1 MFKKYKKIYILFSSL
16 LLLCIVLLAGIGNY
30 FINYALVSADRR
42 GSEITPKA
50 ASCMLPE
57 DVSTI
62 KQNTEIIAQQ
72 KKLWLTQVKK
82 EITSLISKDGLRLEA
97 DKFYQKYDT
106 HKWALLVHGYG
117 SNRER
122 MQNIGSFYGLNGFHV
137 VAPDMRA
144 QGQSEGTYIGMGW
157 LEKNDV
163 LLWINQI
170 LNEDPDAQIVL
181 HGVSMGAATVM
192 MVSGESLPPQVKVI
206 VEDCGYTS
214 AWDIFSDELDYL
226 YHLPPFPVLY
236 SSSMMSSFRV
246 GYDFKEASS
255 LHQVAH
261 SQTPILFIHGDQDTF
276 VRPDMVHTLYD
287 SASCEKKLL
296 IIPGAGH
303 NESYLKD
310 PDTYFNTAFNFI
322 GNYID

>member
-1 MFKKYKKIYILFSSL
+1 
-16 LLLCIVLLAGIGNY
+16 
-30 FINYALVSADRR
+30 
-42 GSEITPKA
+42 
-50 ASCMLPE
+50 
-57 DVSTI
+57 
-62 KQNTEIIAQQ
+62 
-72 KKLWLTQVKK
+72 
-82 EITSLISKDGLRLEA
+82 
-97 DKFYQKYDT
+97 
-106 HKWALLVHGYG
+106 
-117 SNRER
+117 
-122 MQNIGSFYGLNGFHV
+122 
-137 VAPDMRA
+137 
-144 QGQSEGTYIGMGW
+144 
-157 LEKNDV
+157 
-163 LLWINQI
+163 
-170 LNEDPDAQIVL
+170 
-181 HGVSMGAATVM
+181 M

-236 SSSMMSSFRV
+236 SSSTMSSFRV
-246 GYDFKEASS
+246 GYGFKEASS
-255 LHQVAH
+255 LHQVAR